1 MCPNADKS
9 ASHGSAAPWVA
20 IPRQNYVGDTLIIT
34 RSSNFASRARCSK
47 CDAGIYLR
55 YDCEPH
61 TDWVLGSNLAAP
73 FDLAITDYEHIHHP
87 SINGTHQD
95 GHNCSTSWGKWVS
108 IADPCRPFGTP
119 PPEVCMTCWQSMPD
133 QCSCCTASP
142 SPPSAQPSPPSPPLP
157 HIVVPNFRELGSDVG
172 LSPGLLFRSS
182 NPWNCSDEDARWLLE
197 DVGIQCVQDLRT
209 PFECNQLHDQEM
221 CGALSK
227 RIRGNAGNGIRGIR
241 VVHAPLLNQAAMQ
254 RYVFLQ
260 ADWSTRF
267 TLLGIAVGL
276 ITLESVQ
283 HRINPLI
290 SAGGLERM
298 YESIVDDCRQQ
309 LKECFES
316 MLKPDG
322 LPCLLHCTSGKDRT
336 GVLSAL
342 ILSVCGVN
350 DDVIFDNY
358 VETEKYKKELFE
370 DVSSPTVAHFTDES
384 MQSAPRSV
392 LMGIFAKLRA
402 EHGSIEKYVD
412 VAVGLGSMKRKK
424 LVEKLT
430 VGSTRTRTTRH
441 TTAITASR
449 L

>member
-1 MCPNADKS
+1 
-9 ASHGSAAPWVA
+9 
-20 IPRQNYVGDTLIIT
+20 
-34 RSSNFASRARCSK
+34 
-47 CDAGIYLR
+47 
-55 YDCEPH
+55 
-61 TDWVLGSNLAAP
+61 
-73 FDLAITDYEHIHHP
+73 
-87 SINGTHQD
+87 
-95 GHNCSTSWGKWVS
+95 
-108 IADPCRPFGTP
+108 
-119 PPEVCMTCWQSMPD
+119 
-133 QCSCCTASP
+133 
-142 SPPSAQPSPPSPPLP
+142 
-157 HIVVPNFRELGSDVG
+157 
-172 LSPGLLFRSS
+172 
-182 NPWNCSDEDARWLLE
+182 
-197 DVGIQCVQDLRT
+197 VQDLRT

-276 ITLESVQ
+276 ITLDSVQ